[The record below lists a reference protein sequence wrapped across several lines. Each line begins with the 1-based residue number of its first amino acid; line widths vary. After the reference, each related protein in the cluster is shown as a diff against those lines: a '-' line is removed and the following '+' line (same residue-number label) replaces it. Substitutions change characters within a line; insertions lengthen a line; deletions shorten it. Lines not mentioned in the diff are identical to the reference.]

1 MGNSELVK
9 GYECLHCRKVLDA
22 SCKGHL
28 PDVECVNYE
37 ERKEVEENGKEKD
50 FYHNS
55 KY

>member
-1 MGNSELVK
+1 MGGKELVK

-37 ERKEVEENGKEKD
+37 ERKEVDKD
-50 FYHNS
+50 AERKKVFLV
-55 KY
+55 KTP